1 MYPIVINLYKC
12 DLLGLKVH
20 WYQNLLFVFNCH
32 LIQHLLL
39 TNSLRPSSFI
49 HSLQIYCPELIG
61 PRSHTFWA
69 WAVNI
74 PPTGSIWSISVHF
87 NPTWAHTM
95 PECLTGKEWALLYGQ
110 HELMDNQ
117 FLKPSLPRL
126 YSNKE
131 KRKKKHYKLY
141 IQFITNLFLP
151 LSLSVFIFNTT
162 NYSRSPV

>member
-1 MYPIVINLYKC
+1 MYPIVINSYKC

-95 PECLTGKEWALLYGQ
+95 PQCLTGKEWALLYGQ

-131 KRKKKHYKLY
+131 KKKKKKEKTHTHTL
-141 IQFITNLFLP
+141 
-151 LSLSVFIFNTT
+151 
-162 NYSRSPV
+162 

>member
-1 MYPIVINLYKC
+1 MKRRSKKKKNTVAIKIVLI
-12 DLLGLKVH
+12 
-20 WYQNLLFVFNCH
+20 FNCYWFIEMRPPRTVSSLTSES
-32 LIQHLLL
+32 LICVWLSF
-39 TNSLRPSSFI
+39 NSVLAVVQLGPSSLT
-49 HSLQIYCPELIG
+49 HYLQIYCTELIG
-61 PRSHTFWA
+61 PRSHTSWA

-95 PECLTGKEWALLYGQ
+95 PQCLTGKEWALLYGQ

-131 KRKKKHYKLY
+131 KRKKKKTL
-141 IQFITNLFLP
+141 
-151 LSLSVFIFNTT
+151 
-162 NYSRSPV
+162 